1 MNRQHAGLIGSIKYD
16 EMNLRRLVNL
26 ERNESYKGRI
36 VNFPMISRGSYQG
49 AERVL
54 GTGD

>member
-1 MNRQHAGLIGSIKYD
+1 MNRRHARLIGLIKCD

-36 VNFPMISRGSYQG
+36 VNFPMI
-49 AERVL
+49 L
-54 GTGD
+54 